1 MGIVKEFLFIDLL
14 NTVRIL
20 VEDTSVNMGLQ
31 IKNPRPVLLHRTLP
45 DLLCLKHL

>member
-20 VEDTSVNMGLQ
+20 AEDASLDLGLW
-31 IKNPRPVLLHRTLP
+31 IKNPLPVLLHRTSP